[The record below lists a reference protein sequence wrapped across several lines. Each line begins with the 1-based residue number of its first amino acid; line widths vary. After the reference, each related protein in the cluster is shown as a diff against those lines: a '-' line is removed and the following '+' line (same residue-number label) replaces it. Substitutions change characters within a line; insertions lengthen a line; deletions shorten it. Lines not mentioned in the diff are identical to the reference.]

1 MRTDGEGGSLGK
13 RDLEW
18 VAAAWANPA
27 ALRELGLPLNGA
39 LSSPVRRALQALH
52 DQGAAPG
59 VLRDRGGMSVDD
71 ITSVMRLVGED
82 LARPYSEML
91 EGARVAHPAT
101 GGLLSAAEIFAPLP
115 PISWL
120 CESFDVAAGAPV
132 LLAGYGYSGK
142 TVAAQD
148 LALAIA
154 TGTNAWGRF
163 PVRTG
168 RVLHL
173 DYEQGSYL
181 DRLRYQRLAAAR
193 GIDPRSI
200 DGRLVLSPMPGWYI
214 DDDDQGDD
222 LARLS
227 EGFDLGIVDSFRAAC
242 PRTDENSSDARV
254 PLDRLT
260 RISEKTGTS
269 WLVIHHAR
277 KPSQNAQ
284 GGARMAVRGSGALYD
299 ACGSVLV
306 FAGEKGDPVTVE
318 HEKAR
323 ITGRTHEPFQLWI
336 EDVLTDEGPRGGLRV
351 SAIDGPPATKQT
363 PSQRV
368 EEVQGRVME
377 FIQDQGGTTGGNNVV
392 AQYVG
397 GRRETLNAAI
407 SELVRAGRLER
418 GGTTK
423 EPTLTIQGTT

>member
-1 MRTDGEGGSLGK
+1 VRTDGQGSSPTW
-13 RDLEW
+13 RDL
-18 VAAAWANPA
+18 AWIASALSHPED
-27 ALRELGLPLNGA
+27 LRELGLPLNGA
-39 LSSPVRRALQALH
+39 VSLAGRRALEAIREL
-52 DQGAAPG
+52 GAVQG
-59 VLRDRGGMSVDD
+59 VLRDPGGMTVDA
-71 ITSVMRLVGED
+71 ITQVMRIIDRGVL
-82 LARPYSEML
+82 PYGEML
-91 EGARVAHPAT
+91 RAMVAANPTAA
-101 GGLLSAAEIFAPLP
+101 GLLSAAEIFAPLP

-120 CESFDVAAGAPV
+120 CQAFDVAPGAPV
-132 LLAGYGYSGK
+132 LIAGYGYSGK

-148 LALAIA
+148 LALAVA

-214 DDDDQGDD
+214 DDDDRDD
-222 LARLS
+222 ELARLAD
-227 EGFDLGIVDSFRAAC
+227 GFDLGVVDSFRAAC

-260 RISEKTGTS
+260 RISEKTGTT

-277 KPSQNAQ
+277 KPSQNAT

-306 FAGEKGDPVTVE
+306 FAAEKGDPVTVE

-323 ITGRTHEPFQLWI
+323 ISGRTHEPFQLWI
-336 EDVLTDEGPRGGLRV
+336 EDVDTDAGPKGGLRV
-351 SAIDGPPATKQT
+351 SALDGAPTTKQT
-363 PSQRV
+363 PSQRLQ
-368 EEVQGRVME
+368 EVQARVLE
-377 FIQDQGGTTGGNNVV
+377 FVRDQGGTAGGNNVIS
-392 AQYVG
+392 QHLG
-397 GRRETLNAAI
+397 GKRETLSAAI
-407 SELVRAGRLER
+407 SELVRTGRLER

-423 EPTLTIQGTT
+423 EPTLSIPGTT